1 MQTEQE
7 SGGQPPALP
16 PTPPVRPTPR
26 PAPRPAP
33 RSGGLSLGKVMLAAI
48 VLVIGAWF
56 IGNRKPAPSDAEA
69 ATTAPGSETPATATS
84 AANRGAMVVQ
94 GEKPTTLTTLDE
106 ARMVVQEQGNVLR
119 IEGSVGAKFANDLRA
134 ALDANPSLQRI
145 DITSGGGYAGPGLE
159 AARMIRRRN
168 LIVRVQSQCASMCV
182 ALWAAGAQRQMEPDA
197 WIGLHDWDARC
208 ELRPSPDR
216 EECNYQ
222 VQFATDHDSSYD
234 GWLRDAGFNQYLLDL
249 QSRTASKDIAVL
261 TAPQLWEN
269 GVDFSVVNHDGTRM
283 SRTEVQRY
291 LAEKFGRR

>member
-16 PTPPVRPTPR
+16 PTPPVRPAPR
-26 PAPRPAP
+26 PAPRPTP
-33 RSGGLSLGKVMLAAI
+33 RSGGLSLGKVVLAAI

-69 ATTAPGSETPATATS
+69 ATTASGSETPATATS
-84 AANRGAMVVQ
+84 TANRGAMVVQ

-106 ARMVVQEQGNVLR
+106 ARMVVQEQGSVLR

-291 LAEKFGRR
+291 LVEKFGRR

>member
-1 MQTEQE
+1 MQTEQKPD
-7 SGGQPPALP
+7 GQAPPPRVPPAL
-16 PTPPVRPTPR
+16 TTARAASSR
-26 PAPRPAP
+26 EP
-33 RSGGLSLGKVMLAAI
+33 RSGGLTLGKLVLMVIA
-48 VLVIGAWF
+48 LVIAAWF
-56 IGNRKPAPSDAEA
+56 IGNRKPSATGSEA
-69 ATTAPGSETPATATS
+69 ATTTDDASAPATASTP
-84 AANRGAMVVQ
+84 ARRGAMVVE
-94 GEKPTTLTTLDE
+94 GEKPTTLTALDE
-106 ARMVVQEQGNVLR
+106 ARMVAQDNGTVLR
-119 IEGSVGAKFANDLRA
+119 VEGSVGAKFATDLQA

-182 ALWAAGAQRQMEPDA
+182 ALWAAAAQRQMEPDA

-208 ELRPSPDR
+208 DLRPSPAR

-234 GWLRDAGFNQYLLDL
+234 AWLRDAGFNQYLLDL
-249 QSRTASKDIAVL
+249 QAKTASKDIAIL

-269 GVDFSVVNHDGTRM
+269 GVDFSVVGHDGARM
-283 SRTEVQRY
+283 SRDQVQRY

>member
-16 PTPPVRPTPR
+16 PTPPVRPALR

-33 RSGGLSLGKVMLAAI
+33 RSGGLSLAKVVLVAI

-56 IGNRKPAPSDAEA
+56 LGNRKPAPPDAEA
-69 ATTAPGSETPATATS
+69 GTTASATEAPAAAPA

-94 GEKPTTLTTLDE
+94 GEKATTLTTVDD
-106 ARMVVQEQGNVLR
+106 ARMVTQEHGSVLR
-119 IEGSVGAKFANDLRA
+119 IEGSVGSKFADDLRA
-134 ALDANPSLQRI
+134 ALEANPSLQRI

-168 LIVRVQSQCASMCV
+168 LIVRVQKQCASMCV

-208 ELRPSPDR
+208 DLRPSPDR

-234 GWLRDAGFNQYLLDL
+234 AWLRDAGFNQYLLDL
-249 QSRTASKDIAVL
+249 QTKTASKDIAIL

-269 GVDFSVVNHDGTRM
+269 GVDFSVVSHDGARMTRAD
-283 SRTEVQRY
+283 VQTY

>member
-7 SGGQPPALP
+7 PSEQPPAP
-16 PTPPVRPTPR
+16 PMRPAR

-33 RSGGLSLGKVMLAAI
+33 RSGGLSLGKLAFAAI
-48 VLVIGAWF
+48 ALVIGAWF
-56 IGNRKPAPSDAEA
+56 LGNKKPAPADSEA
-69 ATTAPGSETPATATS
+69 TATAVESETPPATPP
-84 AANRGAMVVQ
+84 AAKRGAMVIQ
-94 GEKPTTLTTLDE
+94 GEKATTLTAPDE
-106 ARMVVQEQGNVLR
+106 ARMVVQEQGSVLR
-119 IEGSVGAKFANDLRA
+119 IEGSVGANFATDLRA
-134 ALDANPSLQRI
+134 ALEANPSLQRI

-168 LIVRVQSQCASMCV
+168 LVVRVQSQCASMCV

-208 ELRPSPDR
+208 DLRPSPDR

-234 GWLRDAGFNQYLLDL
+234 AWLREAGFNHYLLDL
-249 QSRTASKDIAVL
+249 QTKTASKDIAVL

-269 GVDFSVVNHDGTRM
+269 GVDFSVVNHEGARMTRA
-283 SRTEVQRY
+283 EVQGY
-291 LAEKFGRR
+291 LAEKFDRR